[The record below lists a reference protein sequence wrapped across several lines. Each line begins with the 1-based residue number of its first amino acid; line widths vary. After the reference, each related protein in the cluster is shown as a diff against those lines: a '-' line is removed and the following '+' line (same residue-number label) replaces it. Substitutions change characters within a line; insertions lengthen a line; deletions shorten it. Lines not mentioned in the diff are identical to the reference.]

1 MSAQTPV
8 YNFDFYIHTLI
19 KWGNTRKIPLI
30 DFDNKQCNFIK
41 LKLPYILKTCLISC
55 TCLKYSYQLKQIE
68 TTCYAE
74 STFKYQ

>member
-19 KWGNTRKIPLI
+19 KWGNNRKIPLI

-41 LKLPYILKTCLISC
+41 LKLPYILKTCLI
-55 TCLKYSYQLKQIE
+55 KV
-68 TTCYAE
+68 AHV
-74 STFKYQ
+74 